1 MSEAEQIAQARRGD
15 DEAWVSLVRHHQDAV
30 FRLAYLLLDDADD
43 AADVAQEVF
52 VRAWR
57 ARHRLDVDRPL
68 RPWLLQITR
77 NQCFNWRRSARRYL
91 ALLGRWGLTQPLM
104 VDPEEQFTQAWQA
117 TALWQAVRQLR
128 PADQEMIY
136 LRCFL
141 DLSVEETAAVVAA
154 PSGTVKSRLSRAL
167 ARLRALIERDLPD
180 LGRGERK
187 GVAE

>member
-180 LGRGERK
+180 LGRGERE